1 MRRFFEEKDTQ
12 TDTSEAMQI
21 SLQGGLKFS
30 IHLLKEIAQVAPH
43 IIKSSLQYLYEN
55 FRNASPGALYGVTK
69 TFFVSDQA
77 VNEARDFLHH
87 ILDDQN

>member
-1 MRRFFEEKDTQ
+1 VRRFFEEKDTQ
-12 TDTSEAMQI
+12 TDTSEALQI

-30 IHLLKEIAQVAPH
+30 IHLNI
-43 IIKSSLQYLYEN
+43 
-55 FRNASPGALYGVTK
+55 GALYGVTK